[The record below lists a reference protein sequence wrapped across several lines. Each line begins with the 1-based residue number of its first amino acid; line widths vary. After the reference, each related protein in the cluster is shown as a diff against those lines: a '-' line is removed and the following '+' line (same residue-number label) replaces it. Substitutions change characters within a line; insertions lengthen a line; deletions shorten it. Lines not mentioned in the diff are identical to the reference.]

1 MKVSEPKRMAG
12 LLENRTALV
21 TGGSRGI
28 GRAVSLRLAA
38 MGAFVY
44 VNYLHNEDAA
54 GETLESI
61 RQGGGRSA
69 ALAFDVADAKAVQ
82 EAIDRISAEQS
93 PVDILVNNAG
103 VTLNALALRTGL
115 DDWDRV
121 MDTNLKGTF
130 NCCRTVLRSML
141 RKRWGRI
148 INMVSIVA
156 ESGNTGQVCYGA
168 SKAGVLGLTRSLA
181 REVGSRNITVNA
193 VAPGLIVTDMTASML
208 EGPARAQV
216 LGMVPL
222 GRLGVPEDVAGVVA
236 FLASPDGDYITGQ
249 VIRVNGGLHI

>member
-1 MKVSEPKRMAG
+1 MPG
-12 LLENRTALV
+12 ILDNRTALV

-28 GRAVSLRLAA
+28 GRAVAIRLAA

-44 VNYLHNEDAA
+44 VNYLHNEGAA
-54 GETLESI
+54 DETLETI

-69 ALAFDVADAKAVQ
+69 AIRFDVADANAVQ
-82 EAIDRISAEQS
+82 EAIEKISIDQA

-103 VTLNALALRTGL
+103 VTLNALALRTS
-115 DDWDRV
+115 DENWNFV
-121 MDTNLKGTF
+121 METNLKGTF
-130 NCCRTVLRSML
+130 NCCRTVLRNMM
-141 RKRWGRI
+141 RRRWGRI

-168 SKAGVLGLTRSLA
+168 SKAGILGLTRSLA
-181 REVGSRNITVNA
+181 KEVGSRNICVNA
-193 VAPGLIVTDMTASML
+193 VAPGLIATDMTSSML
-208 EGPARAQV
+208 EGPARAHV

-222 GRLGVPEDVAGVVA
+222 GRLGIPEDVAGVVA
-236 FLASPDGDYITGQ
+236 FLASSDGDYITGQ